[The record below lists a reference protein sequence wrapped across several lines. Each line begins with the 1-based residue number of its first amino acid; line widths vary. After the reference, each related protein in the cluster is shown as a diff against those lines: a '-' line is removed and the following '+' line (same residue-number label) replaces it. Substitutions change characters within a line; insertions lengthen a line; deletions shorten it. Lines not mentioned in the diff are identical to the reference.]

1 MDSED
6 QASGRR
12 KIIATAIAWGGNP
25 SAFSRPHAPH
35 LIRLLIAGRD
45 YGLPPLL
52 PGQTELQWA
61 LSVRDALRAERLAMM

>member
-1 MDSED
+1 MDAED
-6 QASGRR
+6 QMSGRC

-25 SAFSRPHAPH
+25 STFGRPHDPR
-35 LIRLLIAGRD
+35 LIRLLLAARD

-61 LSVRDALRAERLAMM
+61 LSVRDGLRAERQTM